1 VSELVVMGG
10 SLNPRPANNAFAD
23 EYAHSVRLEFNFR
36 LDPEAARII
45 LRSAWPR
52 IVQVP
57 IDPTTATF
65 FHPELFKRIAAAD
78 TPVARYV
85 TAWAEGYPIWDEL
98 AAAAL
103 LAPDLMREKRVLAVD
118 VNTGADRAGYGNTLS
133 WPAGKCP
140 GLGERDVEVVFAAE
154 VPSLEEWW
162 VALLNAP

>member
-1 VSELVVMGG
+1 MGG

-36 LDPEAARII
+36 LDPEAA
-45 LRSAWPR
+45 R

-133 WPAGKCP
+133 WPARKAP
-140 GLGERDVEVVFAAE
+140 GLGERDVEVVFAAD
-154 VPSLEEWW
+154 VPRLEEWC